1 MAERNPPK
9 LLLVEDD
16 LGLQRQLAWAFDD
29 FEVFRASDRASAE
42 AVLSRERPSVVL
54 LDLGLPPDADGP
66 SEGLATLQSVL
77 RGSPERKVLMMSG
90 QNARD
95 FALQAMA
102 PVAHDFNKK
111 PIELDGLP
119 HSVERTPR
127 TPNPGQDTRQLRTPA
142 T

>member
-54 LDLGLPPDADGP
+54 PDLGLPPDADGP

-77 RGSPERKVLMMSG
+77 RGSPESQVIMLSG
-90 QNARD
+90 QTERHL
-95 FALQAMA
+95 ALKAEA
-102 PVAHDFNKK
+102 PGPTDFNTQ
-111 PIELDGLP
+111 PIALD
-119 HSVERTPR
+119 E
-127 TPNPGQDTRQLRTPA
+127 Q
-142 T
+142 